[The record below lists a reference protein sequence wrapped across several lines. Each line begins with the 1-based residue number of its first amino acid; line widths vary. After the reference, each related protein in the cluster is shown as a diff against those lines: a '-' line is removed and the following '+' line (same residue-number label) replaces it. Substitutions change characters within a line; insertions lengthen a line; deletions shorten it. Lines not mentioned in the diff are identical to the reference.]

1 MVKRELAKVF
11 FFVTEFTHFEVSI
24 TNKDKLGKKYGE
36 CSLKIEYL
44 KANTMNKQ

>member
-11 FFVTEFTHFEVSI
+11 LQNFSSHFEVSI
-24 TNKDKLGKKYGE
+24 TNKDKLSKKYGK